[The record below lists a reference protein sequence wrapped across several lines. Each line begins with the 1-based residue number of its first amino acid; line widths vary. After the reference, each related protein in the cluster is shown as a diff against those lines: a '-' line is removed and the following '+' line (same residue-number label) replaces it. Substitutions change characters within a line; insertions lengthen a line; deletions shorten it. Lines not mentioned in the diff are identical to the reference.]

1 MNSAKGHNGERLGLS
16 VIWGGAERAGI
27 AYSEEEK
34 ARGGDLI
41 NVYKYPS
48 RGGGGSKGDIFH
60 TVCMVEWGNGLPRK
74 AVGSAPLKML
84 KILLDKVLSNVLS
97 LTLL

>member
-1 MNSAKGHNGERLGLS
+1 MVKDLDCLSYEEELRELGLLTLRKRRLGEEEILS
-16 VIWGGAERAGI
+16 MCISIRAG
-27 AYSEEEK
+27 E
-34 ARGGDLI
+34 
-41 NVYKYPS
+41 V
-48 RGGGGSKGDIFH
+48 GGSKGDIFH
-60 TVCMVEWGNGLPRK
+60 TVCMVKRGNGSPRK